1 MRYEDIFQSIPCEPE
16 IVKEKGVEIE
26 LKPIPLQ
33 LIKQWLDEIVPPKQK
48 SNPIVRIKRR
58 VKK

>member
-26 LKPIPLQ
+26 LHPIPLQ
-33 LIKQWLDEIVPPKQK
+33 LIKQWLDEIIPPKPNSK
-48 SNPIVRIKRR
+48 PIVRIKRR
-58 VKK
+58 VRR